1 MVHRRNQL
9 SDSSFSISF
18 FSRRQYWPLALKISL
33 FQNVFMKSS
42 FLPKYEQKIV
52 RISALCSEGRNI
64 DDFLFVLWE
73 KRWFHKFILKLCIWP
88 LEINYLV
95 CSSFANDLFQA
106 AVVLWFNIIIERNR
120 ASMYNKVFLSYI
132 PRYST
137 RDHWFVYCICN

>member
-1 MVHRRNQL
+1 MLL
-9 SDSSFSISF
+9 SYVRKSQEQSTLKKRKKNS
-18 FSRRQYWPLALKISL
+18 ALVNIIQ
-33 FQNVFMKSS
+33 FQNRNMKSLY
-42 FLPKYEQKIV
+42 LPKYEQKIV

-132 PRYST
+132 LRYST